1 MEERKQGQIG
11 CRMPGR
17 TIGGTRPS
25 NATVKKKN
33 ELGPPQLLLGLGLL
47 AFDLPTSAGADGMA
61 PTTEIRK

>member
-25 NATVKKKN
+25 NATVKKKR
-33 ELGPPQLLLGLGLL
+33 
-47 AFDLPTSAGADGMA
+47 AGAS
-61 PTTEIRK
+61 TTALRPRSVGL